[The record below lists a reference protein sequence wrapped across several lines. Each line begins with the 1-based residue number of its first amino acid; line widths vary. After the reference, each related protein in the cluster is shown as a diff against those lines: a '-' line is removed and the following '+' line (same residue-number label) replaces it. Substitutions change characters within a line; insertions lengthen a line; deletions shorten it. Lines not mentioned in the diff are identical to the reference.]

1 MRVAIEGCCH
11 GELDRIYAS
20 LANLQRVEKFTVDLL
35 LICGDFQSIRNS
47 GDLSSLACP
56 DKYRALGTFY
66 KYYSGEK
73 RAPIPTIFIGGNH
86 EASAFLWELYHG
98 GWVAPNIYYLG
109 FAGVVNFGGL
119 RISGLSGI
127 FKKADYDCGYFER
140 QPFND
145 SHIRSV
151 YHVRKFNVYRLAQI
165 RQPIDIMLSHD
176 WPRGIAMHG
185 NTRQLVTNKPF
196 LAGEINTNTLGSY
209 PSEFLLKRLR
219 PAYWFA
225 AHLHVKFAAIYN
237 HEQTAAVLPQP
248 PPVEKNVAAAM
259 VENPDEI
266 AILSEDDSEPIVVAD
281 DDAQTHGNE
290 DATKPDSAESKEE
303 ISAAQPGDSDAAKPE
318 AMDTDGAA
326 TSPPGSP
333 EVARA
338 DAKQRAK
345 FTKFL
350 ALDKCL
356 PNHDFLQIV
365 NFPEADDS
373 SLFLSY
379 DEEWLAIMRATH
391 DLFSASK
398 EQKKVPEDSEI
409 ARRIAEDLQWV
420 QENVPDLR
428 VPHNFVITSPAHV
441 PPANPGSKAPRATR
455 SGKPYLNPQTT
466 ALCELLGLKNNINV
480 GGLAPGAVD
489 PALAPPPP
497 PPPPPPKGTPK
508 AKRVKIQLPLPT
520 KADPMEELPDV
531 VGPVEA
537 DKDVQP
543 PPPESTAESAGE
555 GEVTETIDLAS
566 TMPQES
572 VEAVASYA
580 DNDEPEYRDYKTEED
595 DSEGVEEG
603 EAETDDEQRAKALPV
618 SDEVLFLTR
627 FLGKGEDGEDEASDE
642 ESDDDEGEESKP
654 SDVTFSIDKKG
665 SSPS

>member
-1 MRVAIEGCCH
+1 MRIAIEGCCH

-20 LANLQRVEKFTVDLL
+20 LANLQRLEKFSIDLL
-35 LICGDFQSIRNS
+35 LICGDFQSIRNT

-56 DKYRALGTFY
+56 GKYRALGTFY

-86 EASAFLWELYHG
+86 EASSYLWELYHG

-127 FKKADYDCGYFER
+127 FKKQDYDCGYFEK

-145 SHIRSV
+145 NGIRSV

-185 NTRQLVTNKPF
+185 NTRQLVQNKPF

-219 PAYWFA
+219 PNYWFA

-237 HEQTAAVLPQP
+237 HEQTAPVVPQP
-248 PPVEKNVAAAM
+248 PPDEKDITAAI
-259 VENPDEI
+259 VDNPDEI
-266 AILSEDDSEPIVVAD
+266 NIGSDEESDGEVAD
-281 DDAQTHGNE
+281 GDAPVNGQG
-290 DATKPDSAESKEE
+290 DAAEAVSMEARPVKGELSKTE
-303 ISAAQPGDSDAAKPE
+303 ADGSDAVKSQDL
-318 AMDTDGAA
+318 DTDGNPASA
-326 TSPPGSP
+326 PGSP
-333 EVARA
+333 EIAPA
-338 DAKQRAK
+338 GAKQTAK

-356 PNHDFLQIV
+356 PGHDFLQIV

-391 DLFSASK
+391 DLFSTSR

-428 VPHNFVITSPAHV
+428 APHNFVVTSPAHT
-441 PPANPGSKAPRATR
+441 PSANSKPNRATR

-466 ALCELLGLKNNINV
+466 ALCDLLGLPNNINV
-480 GGLAPGAVD
+480 GGLAPGTVD
-489 PALAPPPP
+489 PALAPLPRPPP
-497 PPPPPPKGTPK
+497 PPPPPPKA
-508 AKRVKIQLPLPT
+508 AKRVKLALPPP
-520 KADPMEELPDV
+520 KKEEPMEGVVPTDPRLVNEHVLPV
-531 VGPVEA
+531 LEPMAVLKHEAEKTSSNNFPLTTASVPV
-537 DKDVQP
+537 Q
-543 PPPESTAESAGE
+543 AE
-555 GEVTETIDLAS
+555 I
-566 TMPQES
+566 
-572 VEAVASYA
+572 SYA
-580 DNDEPEYRDYKTEED
+580 DNEEPEYQDYKTEED
-595 DSEGVEEG
+595 EDGEVEEG
-603 EAETDDEQRAKALPV
+603 ETDEEEEGEEKTQQNDEI
-618 SDEVLFLTR
+618 LFLTR
-627 FLGKGEDGEDEASDE
+627 FLGKGDGEDDE
-642 ESDDDEGEESKP
+642 EQSDDSDDGSGDEAVGAG
-654 SDVTFSIDKKG
+654 FSIDNKG
-665 SSPS
+665 SPPF